1 MPPAASTCSNPK
13 PLHARLLRSGA
24 LFAAR
29 SAAAPLAAA
38 ASLASLPYALSLL
51 RAHPSTFSYN
61 SAIRAISRGPR
72 PHLAISLYRSMLSH
86 NNYNYPPLLAACA
99 RIAASSSSA
108 AGAAVHASLFRR
120 GLESPER
127 FIRASLLSFYAAA
140 GDLPAARQVFDLSP
154 AKHRDLPLWNSLLHA
169 YLSNG
174 LYVQVLRLFR
184 RMLDADE
191 VTLLAL
197 LSACAHLGALHTG
210 RWLHAYLARTCCI
223 PITKY
228 LGTALLNMYMRC
240 GDVQSAWSVFHA
252 TRHKDVRTWTVM
264 IAGLAVNG
272 FSTDALTLFREMK
285 DRGIHLDSITLTAVL
300 SACAHAGMVD
310 EGRRILHRMSV
321 DHHLQPTIEHYG
333 CAVHLLGR
341 AGRLEEALALI
352 RAVPLKA
359 DVALWGALLVA
370 CRCHKNVEMGQMVA
384 MEILRLDPQH
394 AGAWVFLSNVYAA
407 AGKWDLVQEVR
418 SSMKEH
424 GIHKPPGSSVVEL
437 DGVVYEFFSGDHSHP
452 QSDQIYAMLDE
463 IGKTLSLKGH
473 KPATKGVTFDIDEED
488 KEVCISEH
496 SEKLAVA
503 FGLLNTRR
511 GDVIR
516 IVKNLRICEDCHYV
530 MKVISEVYDRV
541 IVVRDR
547 NRFHHFKNGSC
558 SCLDYW

>member
-24 LFAAR
+24 LFADR

-86 NNYNYPPLLAACA
+86 PTTTTTHPSSPPAPALPLPPHQLQALP
-99 RIAASSSSA
+99 STPPSSA
-108 AGAAVHASLFRR
+108 AASNLPSASSGHPSSPSTPPRGTCPPHA
-120 GLESPER
+120 
-127 FIRASLLSFYAAA
+127 
-140 GDLPAARQVFDLSP
+140 
-154 AKHRDLPLWNSLLHA
+154 
-169 YLSNG
+169 
-174 LYVQVLRLFR
+174 